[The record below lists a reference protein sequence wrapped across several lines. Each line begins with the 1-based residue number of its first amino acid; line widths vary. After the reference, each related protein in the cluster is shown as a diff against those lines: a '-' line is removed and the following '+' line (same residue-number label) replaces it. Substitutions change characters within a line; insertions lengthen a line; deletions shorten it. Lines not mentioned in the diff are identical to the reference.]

1 MIDNIE
7 TVTIVAGVRIASTEN
22 DALDAQSAVVQRSV
36 HMVSKSTR
44 VSHVVVLDGVPT
56 EL

>member
-22 DALDAQSAVVQRSV
+22 DALDAQSAVVQRYV
-36 HMVSKSTR
+36 RTVSKSTPA
-44 VSHVVVLDGVPT
+44 SHVVVLDGVPT